1 MTRRH
6 SPRAR
11 PGRDGFTLI
20 EALVGVAIIGVMIA
34 LLGTIGDDEGRGRF
48 VHDFINL
55 WETRSQRLMKALGT
69 QDYEDADVV
78 CLSIRSSS
86 TMLGA
91 WPLEA
96 IGGMMH
102 TEIKNFD
109 IPGAMVHLARLH
121 EVGSATC
128 RELTSVLESMR
139 TEGGERTGSDA
150 PERQSSEAASR

>member
-1 MTRRH
+1 MTRYRYV
-6 SPRAR
+6 
-11 PGRDGFTLI
+11 DQ
-20 EALVGVAIIGVMIA
+20 EALVS
-34 LLGTIGDDEGRGRF
+34 LLNAVGDDDRRGRF
-48 VHDFINL
+48 VHDFISM
-55 WETRSQRLMKALGT
+55 WETRSQRLMKAMG
-69 QDYEDADVV
+69 QHDYEDADVV
-78 CLSIRSSS
+78 LLSIRSSS

-102 TEIKNFD
+102 REIKNFD

-139 TEGGERTGSDA
+139 ENPA
-150 PERQSSEAASR
+150 QSSEAASL